1 MRYREF
7 LLEYSREKTLNNAN
21 LMDKVMAAVK
31 RKDPGVPFADDSDWG
46 NMEYVLDKFE
56 LIDPTPNY
64 QYIQPLMNWYI
75 KDKFRGFEDSH
86 RLRDAL
92 TLFSRFKQR
101 LDKRDINQYANINE
115 LEDAVEQWELELT
128 KKEKRQQGEYHID
141 PESYELWKE
150 SARYVVVIPNN
161 KKAACAFGSGTKWCT
176 ASTQG
181 DDNDSYFK
189 HYNDQGHIYI
199 IRTKDPNYDKDS
211 IIATTNPIMQWHFES
226 GQFMDVKDRPIPLD
240 GGDYVPE
247 ELYLLFRERFINQ
260 IYDWMFH
267 YFTEKSREYD
277 KEDFLSQFP
286 IESIMKLMYIRNDEK
301 GLEEAV
307 SKVLEGFDFD
317 NFYKTFDE
325 FKEIDMYKFVRELS
339 EVFVNEVEKFP
350 KNDMGLKGLY
360 AYLQLKNS
368 DKHTWWQNLK
378 VTMRTNSS
386 VGGYYKLLSHSKYD
400 YELGAEAKEKGI
412 SLEEEDKYRGRRKF
426 VSNELGLFNMLLDY
440 APTLMKKKYPL
451 LAIPM
456 SGYPD
461 YGELNP
467 VQHFEKEYK
476 RSKTWASGGGVKT
489 WMDNYVI
496 PMMLIK
502 DGKSEEEIKSW
513 VEDGHDPEGPYPMY
527 IDKENNRRQR
537 YSAGGLR
544 YLDPRV
550 RNDTLATNT
559 GWGHAMMGLV

>member
-31 RKDPGVPFADDSDWG
+31 RKDPGIPFAADSDWD

-64 QYIQPLMNWYI
+64 QYIQALMNWYI

-141 PESYELWKE
+141 SESYELWKE

-317 NFYKTFDE
+317 NFYNTFDE
-325 FKEIDMYKFVRELS
+325 FKEIDMYKFVR
-339 EVFVNEVEKFP
+339 
-350 KNDMGLKGLY
+350 
-360 AYLQLKNS
+360 
-368 DKHTWWQNLK
+368 
-378 VTMRTNSS
+378 
-386 VGGYYKLLSHSKYD
+386 
-400 YELGAEAKEKGI
+400 
-412 SLEEEDKYRGRRKF
+412 
-426 VSNELGLFNMLLDY
+426 
-440 APTLMKKKYPL
+440 
-451 LAIPM
+451 
-456 SGYPD
+456 
-461 YGELNP
+461 
-467 VQHFEKEYK
+467 
-476 RSKTWASGGGVKT
+476 
-489 WMDNYVI
+489 
-496 PMMLIK
+496 
-502 DGKSEEEIKSW
+502 
-513 VEDGHDPEGPYPMY
+513 
-527 IDKENNRRQR
+527 
-537 YSAGGLR
+537 
-544 YLDPRV
+544 
-550 RNDTLATNT
+550 
-559 GWGHAMMGLV
+559 